1 MIEID
6 SLIFLSQKNG
16 NYMDNSFGKLI
27 KKLRTEKLM
36 SQQQLAD
43 KAFVD
48 RSSVANWE
56 RGRRIPDLVILSRIA
71 RALDVD
77 VSVFTNTL
85 DGSTDLPDIIIVD
98 DEKIP
103 LSGATA
109 IIAQAIP
116 NANITSFDK
125 VSEAMEYASTHK
137 IALAFLDIEL
147 GTTNGIDLCKKLLEI
162 NPLTNIIF
170 LTSFPGYALDAWKT
184 GASGFLT
191 KPLHLE
197 DVNDQLSK
205 LRHPV
210 NGIEK

>member
-1 MIEID
+1 ME
-6 SLIFLSQKNG
+6 
-16 NYMDNSFGKLI
+16 NSFGELI

-43 KAFVD
+43 SVFVN

-56 RGRRIPDLVILSRIA
+56 NGRRIPDLAIMSRVA
-71 RALDVD
+71 RVLDVD

-85 DGSTDLPDIIIVD
+85 DDSADIPDVMIVD

-103 LSGATA
+103 LSGA
-109 IIAQAIP
+109 INLIGQAIP
-116 NANITSFDK
+116 DANINGFDK
-125 VSEAMEYASTHK
+125 VSEALEYASNNRV
-137 IALAFLDIEL
+137 ALAFLDIEL
-147 GTTNGIDLCKKLLEI
+147 GTTSGIDLCKKLLEI

-170 LTSFPGYALDAWKT
+170 LTSFPGYALDAWNT

-197 DVNDQLSK
+197 DVKKQLCK

-210 NGIEK
+210 SGIVL